1 MRLERKPTANIDLLA
16 LFAMA
21 LAICAIVWADI
32 AVLGT
37 GDIEAA
43 LSGEIPSA
51 AAPYASHVEALV
63 RNRWVAGLNQ

>member
-1 MRLERKPTANIDLLA
+1 
-16 LFAMA
+16 MA
-21 LAICAIVWADI
+21 LAICTIVWAHI

-43 LSGEIPSA
+43 LSGEIPSS

-63 RNRWVAGLNQ
+63 RNRWVASLNQ